1 MKKFNRT
8 TWLATAGVIACAS
21 LGLVAGGAFAAGAPA
36 LFSPAGL
43 SPAEG
48 IPDQPKPEPSY
59 AVNANGETFGS
70 LADATSPE
78 TEPDLIQ
85 AVANNG
91 QYGYV
96 KKAELDA
103 ANGTTAAE
111 SFRSPADALAWQE
124 QAIARGDQLIPVYA
138 EDGVTVIGDFM
149 IAAPDPQYITVEDG
163 LTPEG

>member
-1 MKKFNRT
+1 MKKRT
-8 TWLATAGVIACAS
+8 LTTGLAAAAVIACAS
-21 LGLVAGGAFAAGAPA
+21 LGLVAGGAFAAGAPV

-48 IPDQPKPEPSY
+48 IPDQPMPEPSY
-59 AVNANGETFGS
+59 EVNANGETFGS
-70 LADATSPE
+70 LAEATSPE

-85 AVANNG
+85 AIANNG

-96 KKAELDA
+96 KKAELDD

-111 SFRSPADALAWQE
+111 SFRSPADAVAWQE
-124 QAIARGDQLIPVYA
+124 QAIARGDVLIPVYA
-138 EDGVTVIGDFM
+138 EDGVTVIGDFTV
-149 IAAPDPQYITVEDG
+149 AAPDPQYVTVEDG